1 MSDLSQWF
9 SADLLRPLGLTLLHF
24 LWQGVAV
31 AALASVALALSR
43 RAAVRYVVALV
54 ALAAMVAAP
63 VVTFAVLHSS
73 GSLDENMLVVAD
85 PSSPAELH
93 AAEHGSHERGA
104 VAEKAAGPPG
114 LSATSLVWLVQGWF
128 AGVLLLSVRT
138 AGGLLVIARLRRR
151 EAIPVPEK
159 LLALCISLQKRLGL
173 TRVIRYCES
182 LQLDAPAVAGWLRP
196 VVFLPATALSGL
208 SEAQLETVIAHELA
222 HIQRLDGLVNL
233 FQIAAETLL
242 FYHPGVWWLSHRVRV
257 EREHC
262 CDDVAIGL
270 CGNAVEYAR
279 ALTLMEEWRSAPTLV
294 MAVNRSPLASRIAR
308 LLGIGTLK
316 NEVRSAGLAGLLCLT
331 AALVAGNALFGVA
344 HSAAA
349 AGSQTSATQQ
359 QPAAQDERDSTFV
372 VKPPRV
378 KGPAAPKAA
387 TAPVAAPTPGSLP
400 AVAPAPEVTPAPV
413 PSPAPAAPRTNP
425 TPQASPTPQANPA
438 SANSYIDAMK
448 AAGLDNLSV
457 DDLVGLKIQG
467 VTPEYVRGMKELGLH
482 VDADELIG
490 MKVQGITPE
499 YVREMRAAT
508 GQTLKGDELIGLK
521 VQGVTPEYIKQL
533 HELGVKTDADDVI
546 GMKVQGV
553 TPAYIRELRGMGL
566 KVDSDEIIGMKVQ
579 GITPEYAKSFQELG
593 LHPDADELIGMKV
606 QGINAAYLKEM
617 QAAGFK
623 LDVDDAIGAKVQGI
637 TPEFIAK
644 ARSYG
649 FKNLTMDQ
657 IIQLKH
663 TGVLEKQPEKK

>member
-31 AALASVALALSR
+31 AAVAAVALALSR
-43 RAAVRYVVALV
+43 RAVVRYVVALV

-63 VVTFAVLHSS
+63 VVTFAVLQS
-73 GSLDENMLVVAD
+73 GGSPDESMMVFAN

-93 AAEHGSHERGA
+93 VAQPGSHARAA
-104 VAEKAAGPPG
+104 VAEKDAGMG
-114 LSATSLVWLVQGWF
+114 LSATSLLWLVQAWF
-128 AGVLLLSVRT
+128 AGVLLFSVRT

-151 EAIPVPEK
+151 EAVPVSEK
-159 LLALCISLQKRLGL
+159 LLCLCVRLQERLGL
-173 TRVIRYCES
+173 ERAVRYCES
-182 LQLDAPAVAGWLRP
+182 VQLDAPAVAGWFRP
-196 VVFLPATALSGL
+196 VVFLPATALTGL

-222 HIQRLDGLVNL
+222 HVQRLDGLVNL
-233 FQIAAETLL
+233 FQIAVETLL
-242 FYHPGVWWLSHRVRV
+242 FYHPGVWWLSRRVRE

-262 CDDVAIGL
+262 CDDVAISV

-279 ALTLMEEWRSAPTLV
+279 ALTLMEEWRSAPALA
-294 MAVNRSPLASRIAR
+294 MAVNRSPLAARITR
-308 LLGIGTLK
+308 LLGMGTTGSA
-316 NEVRSAGLAGLLCLT
+316 VRSAGLAAGILCLT

-349 AGSQTSATQQ
+349 ASPSAAKQQ
-359 QPAAQDERDSTFV
+359 AGTQDERDATFV
-372 VKPPRV
+372 ITAPRP
-378 KGPAAPKAA
+378 KTQGKATPKAS
-387 TAPVAAPTPGSLP
+387 PAPT
-400 AVAPAPEVTPAPV
+400 ATPAPEANPGPTSTTTPAPQAN
-413 PSPAPAAPRTNP
+413 PSPAPAP
-425 TPQASPTPQANPA
+425 SG
-438 SANSYIDAMK
+438 SYIDAMK

-467 VTPEYVRGMKELGLH
+467 VTPEYVRAMKELGLH
-482 VDADELIG
+482 ADADELIG

-499 YVREMRAAT
+499 YVREMRAVT
-508 GQTLKGDELIGLK
+508 GQTLTGDELIGLK
-521 VQGVTPEYIKQL
+521 VQGVTPEYVKQM
-533 HELGVKTDADDVI
+533 HELGVKTNADDVI
-546 GMKVQGV
+546 GLKVQGV

-566 KVDSDEIIGMKVQ
+566 KVDADEIIGMKVQ

-606 QGINAAYLKEM
+606 QGITAAYLKEM

-649 FKNLTMDQ
+649 FKNLTLDQ
-657 IIQLKH
+657 IMQLKH

>member
-43 RAAVRYVVALV
+43 RGAVRYVVALV

-63 VVTFAVLHSS
+63 VITFAVLQSS
-73 GSLDENMLVVAD
+73 GSPDESMMVIAN

-93 AAEHGSHERGA
+93 VAQPESHARAE
-104 VAEKAAGPPG
+104 VAEKDAGMG

-128 AGVLLLSVRT
+128 AGVLLFSVRT

-151 EAIPVPEK
+151 EAAPVSEK
-159 LLALCISLQKRLGL
+159 LLALCLRLQERLGL
-173 TRVIRYCES
+173 ARVVRYCES
-182 LQLDAPAVAGWLRP
+182 VQLDAPAVAGWFRP
-196 VVFLPATALSGL
+196 VVFLPATALTGL

-222 HIQRLDGLVNL
+222 HVQRLDGLVNL

-242 FYHPGVWWLSHRVRV
+242 FYHPGVWWLSRRVRE

-262 CDDVAIGL
+262 CDDAAISV

-279 ALTLMEEWRSAPTLV
+279 ALTMMEEWRSAPALA
-294 MAVNRSPLASRIAR
+294 MAVNRSPLAARISR
-308 LLGIGTLK
+308 LLGIGTSGSA
-316 NEVRSAGLAGLLCLT
+316 VRSPGLAAGILCLT

-349 AGSQTSATQQ
+349 AASQSPTKEQTATT
-359 QPAAQDERDSTFV
+359 QDERDATFV
-372 VKPPRV
+372 ITAPRPKTQVK
-378 KGPAAPKAA
+378 AAPKAEPA
-387 TAPVAAPTPGSLP
+387 LAPTPALP
-400 AVAPAPEVTPAPV
+400 A
-413 PSPAPAAPRTNP
+413 NP
-425 TPQASPTPQANPA
+425 TPTAIPTPVPTPTPQANATPTPA
-438 SANSYIDAMK
+438 PAARANPAAAGSYIDAMK

-467 VTPEYVRGMKELGLH
+467 VTPEYVRSMKELGLR

-499 YVREMRAAT
+499 YVREMRAAS
-508 GQTLKGDELIGLK
+508 GQPALTGDELIGLK
-521 VQGVTPEYIKQL
+521 VQGVTPEYIKQM
-533 HELGVKTDADDVI
+533 HELGVKTDADDII

-566 KVDSDEIIGMKVQ
+566 KVDADEIIGMKVQ

-593 LHPDADELIGMKV
+593 LHPNADDLIGMKV
-606 QGINAAYLKEM
+606 QGITAAYLKEM

-623 LDVDDAIGAKVQGI
+623 LDVDDAIGAKVQGV

>member
-1 MSDLSQWF
+1 MSDLSKWF

-31 AALASVALALSR
+31 AALASLVLALCR

-63 VVTFAVLHSS
+63 VLTFAVLESS
-73 GSLDENMLVVAD
+73 GSPDESMMVFAK
-85 PSSPAELH
+85 PSSLAELH
-93 AAEHGSHERGA
+93 VAQPGSHGRAA
-104 VAEKAAGPPG
+104 VAEKDAGMG
-114 LSATSLVWLVQGWF
+114 LSATSLVWLVQAWF
-128 AGVLLLSVRT
+128 AGVLLFSVRT

-151 EAIPVPEK
+151 EAVLVPEK
-159 LLALCISLQKRLGL
+159 LRCLCVRLQERLGL
-173 TRVIRYCES
+173 ERVVRYCES
-182 LQLDAPAVAGWLRP
+182 VQLDAPAVAGWFRP
-196 VVFLPATALSGL
+196 VVFLPATALTGL

-222 HIQRLDGLVNL
+222 HVQRLDGLVNL

-242 FYHPGVWWLSHRVRV
+242 FYHPGVWWLSRRVRE

-262 CDDVAIGL
+262 CDDAAISV

-279 ALTLMEEWRSAPTLV
+279 ALTLMEEWRSAPALA
-294 MAVNRSPLASRIAR
+294 MAVNRNPLAARISR
-308 LLGIGTLK
+308 LLGIATTASA
-316 NEVRSAGLAGLLCLT
+316 VRSSGLAAGILCLT

-344 HSAAA
+344 RSASAAS
-349 AGSQTSATQQ
+349 SQSPTKEQATREDQRDATFLVNAPRPKTQ
-359 QPAAQDERDSTFV
+359 VEATPKAEPAPTATPLPEAN
-372 VKPPRV
+372 P
-378 KGPAAPKAA
+378 GPA
-387 TAPVAAPTPGSLP
+387 PTT
-400 AVAPAPEVTPAPV
+400 TPAPQAN
-413 PSPAPAAPRTNP
+413 PSPAPAP
-425 TPQASPTPQANPA
+425 SG
-438 SANSYIDAMK
+438 SYIDAMK

-467 VTPEYVRGMKELGLH
+467 VTPQYVRSMKELGLRG
-482 VDADELIG
+482 DADELIG

-499 YVREMRAAT
+499 YVREMRAVT
-508 GQTLKGDELIGLK
+508 GQATLTGDELIGLK
-521 VQGVTPEYIKQL
+521 VQGVTPEYIKQMQ
-533 HELGVKTDADDVI
+533 ELGVKTDADDII

-553 TPAYIRELRGMGL
+553 TPAYIRELRGLGL
-566 KVDSDEIIGMKVQ
+566 KVDADEIIGMKVQ

-593 LHPDADELIGMKV
+593 LHPNADDLIGMKV
-606 QGINAAYLKEM
+606 QGITAAYLKDM

-637 TPEFIAK
+637 TPEFIGK

-649 FKNLTMDQ
+649 FKDLTLDQ
-657 IIQLKH
+657 IMQLKH

>member
-9 SADLLRPLGLTLLHF
+9 SADLLRPLGLSLLHF

-31 AALASVALALSR
+31 AALALVVLALSR

-63 VVTFAVLHSS
+63 VVTFGVLQSS
-73 GSLDENMLVVAD
+73 GSPDESMMVFAD
-85 PSSPAELH
+85 PWSPAELH
-93 AAEHGSHERGA
+93 VAQPESHGRGA
-104 VAEKAAGPPG
+104 VAEKDAGMG

-128 AGVLLLSVRT
+128 AGVLLFSVRT

-151 EAIPVPEK
+151 EAVPVSEK
-159 LLALCISLQKRLGL
+159 LLRLCVRLQERLGL
-173 TRVIRYCES
+173 ERVVRYCES
-182 LQLDAPAVAGWLRP
+182 VQLDAPAVAGWFRP
-196 VVFLPATALSGL
+196 VVFLPATALTGL

-222 HIQRLDGLVNL
+222 HVQRLDGLVNL
-233 FQIAAETLL
+233 LQIAAETLL
-242 FYHPGVWWLSHRVRV
+242 FYHPGVWWLSRRIRE

-262 CDDVAIGL
+262 CDDVAISV

-279 ALTLMEEWRSAPTLV
+279 ALTLMEEWRSAPALA
-294 MAVNRSPLASRIAR
+294 MAVNRSPLAARITR
-308 LLGIGTLK
+308 LLGIGTTGSAI
-316 NEVRSAGLAGLLCLT
+316 RSPGLAAGILCLT
-331 AALVAGNALFGVA
+331 AALIAGNALFGVA
-344 HSAAA
+344 RSAAGA
-349 AGSQTSATQQ
+349 ASAAPAKQQ
-359 QPAAQDERDSTFV
+359 ATTQDERAATFV
-372 VKPPRV
+372 ITAPRPRAPG
-378 KGPAAPKAA
+378 KTPKA
-387 TAPVAAPTPGSLP
+387 PPSP
-400 AVAPAPEVTPAPV
+400 ASIPAPEANPSPAAIAAPV
-413 PSPAPAAPRTNP
+413 PGPA
-425 TPQASPTPQANPA
+425 PQASPSAPPAPAPQANPA
-438 SANSYIDAMK
+438 PAGSYIDAMK

-467 VTPEYVRGMKELGLH
+467 VTPDYARLMKELGLR

-499 YVREMRAAT
+499 YVREMRAAA
-508 GQTLKGDELIGLK
+508 GQPTLKGDELIGLK
-521 VQGVTPEYIKQL
+521 VQGVTPEYVKQM
-533 HELGVKTDADDVI
+533 HELGVKTDADEII

-566 KVDSDEIIGMKVQ
+566 KVDADEIIGMKVQ
-579 GITPEYAKSFQELG
+579 GITPEYAKSFQDLG

-606 QGINAAYLKEM
+606 QGITAAYLKEM

-644 ARSYG
+644 ARGYG
-649 FKNLTMDQ
+649 F
-657 IIQLKH
+657 
-663 TGVLEKQPEKK
+663 